1 MIQSSAPKDML
12 RQIRDIMAMR
22 DEAGPRMQ
30 KLVSIIADS
39 MQAQVCSI
47 YLRNADDTM
56 ELWATKG
63 LAAEAIHKTKLA
75 PNEGLVGE
83 VAKKLSPVHVKNA
96 QEHQAFSF
104 QPETMEQDFISFL
117 GVPILRARRLLGVL
131 VVQDNQER
139 LFSQDAVE
147 ALQNVA
153 MVLAEIVASGE
164 LLSHEELA
172 GVPVRPLQ
180 PLTILGKSVVSGLAM
195 GQAVL
200 FEPHIV
206 GESRIAED
214 PEVEMASM
222 LTALDGLR
230 KSLDQLFAG
239 KGHAFGEPTREVMNA
254 YRMFAHDQS
263 WVDRLSKAIN
273 AGLTAEAA
281 VERVRGEYRH
291 RLLRAKDPYL
301 RERLHD
307 LEDLSNRLLR
317 HLGEEIAFDLPKDT
331 ILVARNIG
339 PAELLELDR
348 SKLRGLVLEEGSRT
362 SHAAIVAGAMRLP
375 VVGALPGLL
384 AAISEGNI
392 LLVDAEAGSLQ
403 IRPNIETKESFIER
417 LRVRQQQRAVFSKLK
432 DQPAIS
438 IDGQRVELLLNAGL
452 KIDLPQLETTGADGI
467 GLFRTEFQFLLAD
480 QLPKQQQL
488 TELYS
493 DVFKAAK
500 DKPVIFRTLDLG
512 GDKVLPYVTHARE
525 PNPALGWRAI
535 RMAIDRPG
543 MFRYQLRALL
553 AAASGKTLRVMF
565 PLVSTVNEFLQA
577 KELLKKEVQRLKRF
591 GHTNLPAELKIG
603 CMIETPAMIWQL
615 DRLLPHTDFISVG
628 ANDLMQYFFAADR
641 ENIRVSERYDPLHIG
656 AILMLREI
664 VDAAKRHNV
673 SLSICGEMAGRRADA
688 ALLLAL
694 GFRQLSVT
702 ASAIGP
708 LKQLVLS
715 LDIGALSNQ
724 LKVWLGENDP
734 DLRKKLLTFAKSEK
748 INL

>member
-1 MIQSSAPKDML
+1 MIQSSAPKHML

-22 DEAGPRMQ
+22 DEAGSRLQ
-30 KLVSIIADS
+30 KLVAVIADS

-47 YLRNADDTM
+47 YLRHSDDTM

-63 LAAEAIHKTKLA
+63 LAPESVHNIRLS

-83 VAKKLSPVHVKNA
+83 VARKLTPLHVKNA
-96 QEHQAFSF
+96 KNHQAFSF
-104 QPETMEQDFISFL
+104 QPETKEQDFISFL
-117 GVPILRARRLLGVL
+117 GVPILRSRRLLGVL

-153 MVLAEIVASGE
+153 MVLAEVVASGE

-172 GVPVRPLQ
+172 GVQVRPLQ
-180 PLTILGKSVVSGLAM
+180 PLTISGKAVVSGLAM

-206 GESRIAED
+206 GGSRIAED
-214 PEVEMASM
+214 PEVEMTRM
-222 LTALDGLR
+222 RTALDNLR
-230 KSLDQLFAG
+230 QSLDLLFAG

-263 WVDRLSKAIN
+263 WVDRLSKAVN
-273 AGLTAEAA
+273 AGLTAEAS
-281 VERVRGEYRH
+281 VESVRGEYRH
-291 RLLRAKDPYL
+291 RLLRARDPYL

-307 LEDLSNRLLR
+307 LEDLTNRLLR
-317 HLGEEIAFDLPKDT
+317 HLGGEITRDLPENT

-375 VVGALPGLL
+375 VVGSLPGLL
-384 AAISEGNI
+384 AAISEGDTV
-392 LLVDAEAGSLQ
+392 LLDAEAGSIR
-403 IRPNIETKESFIER
+403 IRPDNEIKESFLER
-417 LRVRQQQRAVFSKLK
+417 LRVRQQQRAAFSKLK

-452 KIDLPQLETTGADGI
+452 KIDLPQLETAGADGI

-480 QLPKQQQL
+480 RLPKQQQL

-493 DVFKAAK
+493 EVFKMAGE
-500 DKPVIFRTLDLG
+500 KPVIFRTLDLG
-512 GDKVLPYVTHARE
+512 GDKVLPYVSHARE

-553 AAASGKTLRVMF
+553 HAAAGKTLQVMF
-565 PLVSTVNEFLQA
+565 PLVSTVEEFLQA
-577 KELLKKEVQRLKRF
+577 KTLLQKEIRTLTKF
-591 GHTNLPAELKIG
+591 GHTNLPKDLKIG
-603 CMIETPAMIWQL
+603 CMIETPAIVWQL

-641 ENIRVSERYDPLHIG
+641 ENIRVSERYDPVHVG
-656 AILMLREI
+656 AILMLQQI
-664 VDAAKRHNV
+664 VDATKRHDV
-673 SLSICGEMAGRRADA
+673 SLSICGEMAGRRVDA

-715 LDIGALSNQ
+715 LDIGELSNK
-724 LKVWLGENDP
+724 LKQWLSEDSP
-734 DLRKKLLTFAKSEK
+734 DLRKKLLKFAKSEK
-748 INL
+748 IAL